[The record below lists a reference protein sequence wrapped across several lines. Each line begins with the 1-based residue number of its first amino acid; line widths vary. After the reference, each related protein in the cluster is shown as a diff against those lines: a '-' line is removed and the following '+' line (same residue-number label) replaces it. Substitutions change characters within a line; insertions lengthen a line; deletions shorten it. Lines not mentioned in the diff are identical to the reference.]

1 MEGPGASWLQL
12 IHAVRAPFAYW
23 VVRNLR
29 SVPAVVASVGD
40 ADPHEGHR
48 LFPAPVTMKIRY
60 FPDTDTLYIALAE
73 RDSSSSQAIS
83 DNLIVDFDAQGRPV
97 GVTLEHYS
105 LISDSSAIETL
116 LPITPTLQPA

>member
-1 MEGPGASWLQL
+1 MLLQGYAGWNVYRT
-12 IHAVRAPFAYW
+12 ITVAPA
-23 VVRNLR
+23 
-29 SVPAVVASVGD
+29 
-40 ADPHEGHR
+40 
-48 LFPAPVTMKIRY
+48 TMKIRY

-73 RDSSSSQAIS
+73 RDSSSSEAIS

-116 LPITPTLQPA
+116 LPITPALQPA